1 MSFSNGIRACLPDG
15 MHLPDAFATTFD
27 WLEALGWSGI
37 FKHGDQSAFSSR
49 YLSIYPLSKQ
59 MIHGVS
65 YVVFSFEAGPPL
77 HAPPEDVMARIVT
90 LGKIAGDGGTLSL
103 WLDDSGTQR
112 IAVFNHGLPYL
123 LTDDPLVALQ
133 FLAIGYPEP
142 GAISDPTLTAAEQA
156 QQDMADPPVLP
167 DAFRAFLTE
176 TFGVTIPDRA
186 SDLGI
191 TIPDDTAPDP
201 LRDWLDA
208 KMPEPDPSEAP
219 GMTRENPFII
229 TRDLRDILGE
239 EGIAVMR
246 DTFKYVVEEE

>member
-1 MSFSNGIRACLPDG
+1 MSFSNDIRAHLPKG

-27 WLEALGWSGI
+27 WIEAQGWSSN

-49 YLSIYPLSKQ
+49 FLSIYPLSEQ
-59 MIHGVS
+59 MTYGVS

-77 HAPPEDVMARIVT
+77 HGPHEDVMARIVT

-103 WLDDSGTQR
+103 WLDDDGTQQ
-112 IAVFNHGLPYL
+112 IVVFNHGLPYL

-142 GAISDPTLTAAEQA
+142 GAITDPTLTAAEQA
-156 QQDMADPPVLP
+156 QQDMADPPILP

-191 TIPDDTAPDP
+191 TIPDDTVPDP
-201 LRDWLDA
+201 IRDWIDA
-208 KMPEPDPSEAP
+208 KMPEPDPSLAP
-219 GMTRENPFII
+219 GMTPENPYIV
-229 TRDLRDILGE
+229 TRELRDILGE
-239 EGIAVMR
+239 EGIAIMQA
-246 DTFKYVVEEE
+246 TFKYVVEEE